1 MVTKL
6 IEEARA
12 ILDTEEITDKGYRRL
27 KVIRGQL
34 EGKETLL
41 AELDEQILEVS
52 DIADIETDI
61 LQSNEILCSITEIT
75 DEIRQRTERSSPSE
89 RSEPATVE
97 TNRDDSSVRSS
108 PTRSPSL
115 SPTPSRH
122 EERSESRASNTPSVI
137 MGGVKPKLPKLHI
150 AKFSGDVTKF
160 RTFWDSFD
168 SAVNQNPSLSAIDK
182 FNYLQ
187 GLLDGPAAAAIQGL
201 TLSEANYTT
210 ALALLKERFGKTQ
223 QVISAHM
230 DQLLRLPSCIGDKA
244 SQIRAIYDKISVQV
258 RGLDALGV
266 RAEQYGSFL
275 IPVIMSKLPAEIR
288 LQIARV
294 TTQEV

>member
-1 MVTKL
+1 MVTRL

-12 ILDTEEITDKGYRRL
+12 ILDAEEITNKGYRRL
-27 KVIRGQL
+27 KVIRRQL

-41 AELDEQILEVS
+41 AGLDEQILEVS

-61 LQSNEILCSITEIT
+61 LRSNEILCSIPEIT
-75 DEIRQRTERSSPSE
+75 DEIRQRTERSAPAK
-89 RSEPATVE
+89 RSDPVTVE
-97 TNRDDSSVRSS
+97 ANCDNFSVRSS

-115 SPTPSRH
+115 SPTPSRN
-122 EERSESRASNTPSVI
+122 EERNEARVSNTPSVNT
-137 MGGVKPKLPKLHI
+137 GGVKPKLPKLHI
-150 AKFSGDVTKF
+150 AKFSGDVTKY

-210 ALALLKERFGKTQ
+210 ALDLLKERFGKTQ
-223 QVISAHM
+223 LERHS
-230 DQLLRLPSCIGDKA
+230 R
-244 SQIRAIYDKISVQV
+244 
-258 RGLDALGV
+258 
-266 RAEQYGSFL
+266 SFPH
-275 IPVIMSKLPAEIR
+275 IWINS
-288 LQIARV
+288 
-294 TTQEV
+294 

>member
-1 MVTKL
+1 MEFLVL
-6 IEEARA
+6 RE
-12 ILDTEEITDKGYRRL
+12 
-27 KVIRGQL
+27 
-34 EGKETLL
+34 
-41 AELDEQILEVS
+41 
-52 DIADIETDI
+52 
-61 LQSNEILCSITEIT
+61 
-75 DEIRQRTERSSPSE
+75 
-89 RSEPATVE
+89 
-97 TNRDDSSVRSS
+97 NRCGRWTGNRKFIWSGL
-108 PTRSPSL
+108 T
-115 SPTPSRH
+115 
-122 EERSESRASNTPSVI
+122 I
-137 MGGVKPKLPKLHI
+137 GCVKPKLPKLHI
-150 AKFSGDVTKF
+150 AKFAGDVTKF

-210 ALALLKERFGKTQ
+210 ALDLLKERFGKTQ

-230 DQLLRLPSCIGDKA
+230 DQLLRLPSCVGDKA
-244 SQIRAIYDKISVQV
+244 SQIRTVYDKISVHV

-294 TTQEV
+294 TTQEVWAIEELL